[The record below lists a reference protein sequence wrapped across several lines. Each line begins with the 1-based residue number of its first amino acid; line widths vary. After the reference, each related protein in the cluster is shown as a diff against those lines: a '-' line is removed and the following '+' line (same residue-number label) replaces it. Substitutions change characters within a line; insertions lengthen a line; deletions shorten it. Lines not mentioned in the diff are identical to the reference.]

1 MLWCVNQDAKV
12 LLKSPLG
19 VCCRFLVSALSS
31 FFGPQRFG
39 GLSNENSNKKMEA
52 KKKKMCKVAVVGD
65 SGGCVVVA
73 AAVACVNV
81 CVRVRVRVCV
91 CADTLNAIADF
102 RLD

>member
-1 MLWCVNQDAKV
+1 
-12 LLKSPLG
+12 
-19 VCCRFLVSALSS
+19 
-31 FFGPQRFG
+31 
-39 GLSNENSNKKMEA
+39 
-52 KKKKMCKVAVVGD
+52 MCKVAVVGD

-81 CVRVRVRVCV
+81 CVRVRV